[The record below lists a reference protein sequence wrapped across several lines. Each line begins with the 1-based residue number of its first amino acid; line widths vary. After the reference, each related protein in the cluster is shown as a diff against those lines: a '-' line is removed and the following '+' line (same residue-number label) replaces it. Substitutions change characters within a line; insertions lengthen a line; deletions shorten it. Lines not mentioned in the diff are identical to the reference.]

1 MDLDHALPSKRR
13 RTSSEDSFSSRNSTA
28 EPRSHLQTLR
38 HSDSARSGRDARRG
52 RGYSSSRSGDVSR
65 DDTPNLRR
73 PRSRSRSRSRRS
85 LSGSRTPSSAYESG
99 REHQPRSRSRSQS
112 RRRSRSRS
120 RSRSRTYDSSLDH
133 PRSHSRSRLPSA
145 SPIPRPAEK
154 PKSLTFTP
162 LVTIPR
168 AHARGITSIRF
179 SPDMTLL
186 ATASADN
193 AIHIYSV
200 PPNPISE
207 TPFKHIRT
215 LRAHLAGVNA
225 IAWSPVGPSYTL
237 ASAGD
242 DKSILLWSPLSS
254 DFPIAPSPLIG
265 HSNYVYSLAFSP
277 KGNMLV
283 SGSFD
288 EAVFL
293 WDVRSGRVMRSL
305 PAHSDP
311 VGGVD
316 FLKDGT
322 MVCSCAGDGL
332 IRIWDAGT
340 GQCLKTLVD
349 EDRKAVT
356 SVRFS
361 PNGKFVLAWTLDNCV
376 RLWNYIE
383 GRCVKTYQGHVNQDY
398 NLSGAVG
405 TYSYKS
411 GSGQRRLEAFVAS
424 GSEDGDVVA
433 WDVTSKELLWRGK
446 GHRDVVLGMD
456 FGRTK
461 DGKGLLVSG
470 GKDRDLRIWML
481 EGDDE
486 GDYDFFTTTDK
497 QGLEGR
503 DDDMDMDMQMTMD
516 MADMVDG
523 PTSRGNHDM
532 HGDAGGGGVHRNDMV
547 VDG

>member
-1 MDLDHALPSKRR
+1 M
-13 RTSSEDSFSSRNSTA
+13 
-28 EPRSHLQTLR
+28 
-38 HSDSARSGRDARRG
+38 
-52 RGYSSSRSGDVSR
+52 
-65 DDTPNLRR
+65 
-73 PRSRSRSRSRRS
+73 
-85 LSGSRTPSSAYESG
+85 SRTPSSMYESG
-99 REHQPRSRSRSQS
+99 REQQPRSRSES

-120 RSRSRTYDSSLDH
+120 RSRFRSYESSLDR
-133 PRSHSRSRLPSA
+133 PGSRSRSQSRPA
-145 SPIPRPAEK
+145 SPIPGSTEK
-154 PKSLTFTP
+154 PKSLNFTP
-162 LVTIPR
+162 LITLPR
-168 AHARGITSIRF
+168 AHARGITSIKF
-179 SPDMTLL
+179 SPDITLL

-193 AIHIYSV
+193 AINIYSV
-200 PPNPISE
+200 PS
-207 TPFKHIRT
+207 TPTPDTPLKHIRT

-225 IAWSPVGPSYTL
+225 IAWSPVGPPYTL

-242 DKSILLWSPLSS
+242 DKSILLWAPLSS
-254 DFPIAPSPLIG
+254 DFPIAPSPFMG

-316 FLKDGT
+316 FIRDGT

-332 IRIWDAGT
+332 IRIWDSGT

-383 GRCVKTYQGHVNQDY
+383 GRCVKTYQGHVNMEY
-398 NLSGAVG
+398 SLSGTVG
-405 TYSYKS
+405 SYSYS
-411 GSGQRRLEAFVAS
+411 TGTGQKRRAAFVAS
-424 GSEDGDVVA
+424 GSEDGDVLV
-433 WDVTSKELLWRGK
+433 WDVTSKEVLWRGK
-446 GHRDVVLGMD
+446 GHRDVVLAMD
-456 FGRTK
+456 FGRTA

-481 EGDDE
+481 EGDDAE
-486 GDYDFFTTTDK
+486 ADSDFFFTTRGK
-497 QGLEGR
+497 QGLGPQ
-503 DDDMDMDMQMTMD
+503 DHNDTAMAMDMDMDMQMTMD
-516 MADMVDG
+516 MGDVVDG
-523 PTSRGNHDM
+523 PTSRGNHNDM
-532 HGDAGGGGVHRNDMV
+532 HGADAPAGAVAANGNEMEMDVDAGAGPSI
-547 VDG
+547 

>member
-1 MDLDHALPSKRR
+1 
-13 RTSSEDSFSSRNSTA
+13 
-28 EPRSHLQTLR
+28 
-38 HSDSARSGRDARRG
+38 
-52 RGYSSSRSGDVSR
+52 
-65 DDTPNLRR
+65 
-73 PRSRSRSRSRRS
+73 
-85 LSGSRTPSSAYESG
+85 
-99 REHQPRSRSRSQS
+99 
-112 RRRSRSRS
+112 
-120 RSRSRTYDSSLDH
+120 
-133 PRSHSRSRLPSA
+133 
-145 SPIPRPAEK
+145 
-154 PKSLTFTP
+154 
-162 LVTIPR
+162 
-168 AHARGITSIRF
+168 
-179 SPDMTLL
+179 MTLL

-193 AIHIYSV
+193 AINIYSV
-200 PPNPISE
+200 PSYP
-207 TPFKHIRT
+207 TPDTPWKHIRT

-225 IAWSPVGPSYTL
+225 IDWSPVGPSYTL
-237 ASAGD
+237 VSAGD

-254 DFPIAPSPLIG
+254 DFPIAPSPFMG

-316 FLKDGT
+316 FLRDGT

-361 PNGKFVLAWTLDNCV
+361 PNGKFLLAWTLDNCV
-376 RLWNYIE
+376 RLWNYTE
-383 GRCVKTYQGHVNQDY
+383 GRCVKTYQGHVNQEY
-398 NLSGAVG
+398 SLSGTVG
-405 TYSYKS
+405 SYAYKTR
-411 GSGQRRLEAFVAS
+411 SGQRRLEAFVAS
-424 GSEDGDVVA
+424 GSEDGDVLV
-433 WDVTSKELLWRGK
+433 WDVTSKEVLWRGK
-446 GHRDVVLGMD
+446 GHRDVVLAMD

-486 GDYDFFTTTDK
+486 ADADFYAGDKRDSEHR
-497 QGLEGR
+497 GGR
-503 DDDMDMDMQMTMD
+503 DNGGDGDDNDMDMDMQMTMD
-516 MADMVDG
+516 MGDVVEG
-523 PTSRGNHDM
+523 PISRGNHDV
-532 HGDAGGGGVHRNDMV
+532 HRDSAGGSGGGGGAAAAASASAAGA
-547 VDG
+547 VDGNHMDIDSEGV